1 MNDNINLL
9 RQNYCRPAAVRGNT
23 INHLFPLE
31 KESAEGS
38 AFAAKAPE
46 TLLELQEFDPA
57 GLEQTYR
64 DESTGA
70 NLPRYTFFDL
80 ESTGKVDFEITVDS
94 VPGTPDPG
102 SLLAHMPFKKAQA
115 FVKELNKPRMKAEQI
130 VPVSAII
137 LGMVPAIAYAFC
149 HLSAMPSSMGP
160 SMVLGG
166 CATGAILA
174 YIVSVSI
181 LNWLCPWKKLV
192 ISAEFN
198 GILPKAARERAR
210 AAKEHFDKLYVIVDQ
225 QHCWKSA
232 LLPYRRA
239 RVLDPLLIGELTRAY
254 QRKFYLIDQ
263 FNLTAAEQYL
273 ADEFAVSPVSLK

>member
-1 MNDNINLL
+1 MNENIKLL
-9 RQNYCRPAAVRGNT
+9 RQNYCRPAATRGNT
-23 INHLFPLE
+23 INYLFPLE

-46 TLLELQEFDPA
+46 ALLELQEFDPS

-70 NLPRYTFFDL
+70 DLPRYTFFDL
-80 ESTGKVDFEITVDS
+80 ERTAKVDFEITIDS
-94 VPGTPDPG
+94 VPGTGDPG

-115 FVKELNKPRMKAEQI
+115 FVRELNQPRMEAERI
-130 VPVSAII
+130 VPISAII
-137 LGMVPAIAYAFC
+137 LGMVPAIAYVFY
-149 HLSAMPSSMGP
+149 HISTMPNSMGP
-160 SMVLGG
+160 SIVLGG

-174 YIVSVSI
+174 YILSVSI

-198 GILPKAARERAR
+198 GILPKETRERAR
-210 AAKEHFDKLYVIVDQ
+210 TAKEHFDKLYVIVDQ
-225 QHCWKSA
+225 QRRWKSG
-232 LLPYRRA
+232 LFPYRRPHS
-239 RVLDPLLIGELTRAY
+239 LDPLLIGELTHH

-273 ADEFAVSPVSLK
+273 ADEFAVNPVSLK

>member
-1 MNDNINLL
+1 MGNI
-9 RQNYCRPAAVRGNT
+9 

-46 TLLELQEFDPA
+46 TLLELPEFDPS

-70 NLPRYTFFDL
+70 ELPLYSFFDL
-80 ESTGKVDFEITVDS
+80 ERTAKVDFEITVDS
-94 VPGTPDPG
+94 VPGAANPG
-102 SLLAHMPFKKAQA
+102 SLLAHMPFKRTQA
-115 FVKELNKPRMKAEQI
+115 FVKELNKPRMKAERI
-130 VPVSAII
+130 VPISAMI
-137 LGMVPAIAYAFC
+137 LGMVLAIAGVFW
-149 HLSAMPSSMGP
+149 HISAMPKSVGP
-160 SMVLGG
+160 SMLLGG
-166 CATGAILA
+166 CATGAVLA
-174 YIVSVSI
+174 YILSVSI

-198 GILPKAARERAR
+198 GILPKEVRERAR
-210 AAKEHFDKLYVIVDQ
+210 TAKEHFDKLYVIVDQ

-232 LLPYRRA
+232 LLAYQRPRA
-239 RVLDPLLIGELTRAY
+239 LDPLLIGELTHH

-263 FNLTAAEQYL
+263 FNLTQAEQYL
-273 ADEFAVSPVSLK
+273 ADEFAVSPLQ